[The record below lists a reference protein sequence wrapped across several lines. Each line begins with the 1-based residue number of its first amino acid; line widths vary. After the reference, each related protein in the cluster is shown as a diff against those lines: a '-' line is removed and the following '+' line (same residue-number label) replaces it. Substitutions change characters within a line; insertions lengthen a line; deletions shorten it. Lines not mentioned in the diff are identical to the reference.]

1 MINRTI
7 AIKRNETT
15 GRDMVIKRN
24 LSAEAR
30 LPAAAASK
38 QTQKQEEIKS
48 DSMEQA
54 QEAKRLRI
62 EANLAALR

>member
-1 MINRTI
+1 MTERNI
-7 AIKRNETT
+7 AIKH
-15 GRDMVIKRN
+15 DF
-24 LSAEAR
+24 SAVAKD
-30 LPAAAASK
+30 LAAAASNM
-38 QTQKQEEIKS
+38 TQWQEEIKN

>member
-38 QTQKQEEIKS
+38 KTQKQEEIKS